1 MRKSLLF
8 VAVVAAI
15 GLPGCVR
22 AIKQSEVDTTLRS
35 AGFSQEDARC
45 LAARAARRLS
55 VGQLRSL
62 QRAAASF
69 QQPVRETTIGDAIDG
84 VRTHVD
90 SATIRILVQLGDECI
105 RARVQEKVQQRSEE
119 QQPK

>member
-1 MRKSLLF
+1 MRKSFIIVTLL
-8 VAVVAAI
+8 AGLA
-15 GLPGCVR
+15 LPGCVR

-62 QRAAASF
+62 QRAAASL
-69 QQPVRETTIGDAIDG
+69 QQPVRETTIGEAIDA
-84 VRTHVD
+84 VRNNVD
-90 SATIRILVQLGDECI
+90 TSTIRILVQLGDECI
-105 RARVQEKVQQRSEE
+105 RSRLQEKVQNVGEKPQ
-119 QQPK
+119 